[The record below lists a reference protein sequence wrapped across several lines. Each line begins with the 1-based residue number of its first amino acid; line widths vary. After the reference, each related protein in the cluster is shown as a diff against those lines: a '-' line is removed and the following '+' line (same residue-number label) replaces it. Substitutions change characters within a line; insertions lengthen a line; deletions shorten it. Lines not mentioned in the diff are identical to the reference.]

1 MSKGIRFTNREMRF
15 IALFES
21 ITGATVRD
29 CIIDDENNR
38 IIYVVKEGEM
48 GIAIGKRGKNVSLL
62 EKMTGMR
69 HEIIEFS
76 DDPARFIKNALRPAR
91 LREIRITQRTDGR
104 KIAVVSV
111 DPKDKGI
118 AIGKNGK
125 NAERIRFLA
134 KRYFDIS
141 NVSIL

>member
-62 EKMTGMR
+62 EKMTGMK

-76 DDPARFIKNALRPAR
+76 DDPARFIRNALRPAR

-134 KRYFDIS
+134 RRYFDIS

>member
-1 MSKGIRFTNREMRF
+1 MSRGIRFTNREMRF

-62 EKMTGMR
+62 EKMTGKK

-76 DDPARFIKNALRPAR
+76 DDPARFIRNALRPAR

-134 KRYFDIS
+134 RRYFDIS

>member
-1 MSKGIRFTNREMRF
+1 MSKGIKFTNREMRY

-29 CIIDDENNR
+29 CIIDDENDR

-62 EKMTGMR
+62 EKMTGKR

-76 DDPARFIKNALRPAR
+76 DDPARFIRNALRPAR
-91 LREIRITQRTDGR
+91 LREIRITQRTDGK

-134 KRYFDIS
+134 RRYFDIS

>member
-1 MSKGIRFTNREMRF
+1 MSRGIRFTNREMRF

-62 EKMTGMR
+62 EKMTGKR

>member
-1 MSKGIRFTNREMRF
+1 MSRGIRFTNREMRY

-62 EKMTGMR
+62 EKMTGKR

-76 DDPARFIKNALRPAR
+76 DDPARFIRNALRPAR

>member
-1 MSKGIRFTNREMRF
+1 MSKGIRFTNRE
-15 IALFES
+15 IQYISLFES

-48 GIAIGKRGKNVSLL
+48 GIAIGKRGKNVNLL
-62 EKMTGMR
+62 EKMTGMK

-76 DDPARFIKNALRPAR
+76 DDPVKFIRNALRPAR
-91 LREIRITQRTDGR
+91 LREIRITQKTDGK

-118 AIGKNGK
+118 AIGKNGR

>member
-1 MSKGIRFTNREMRF
+1 MSKGIKFTNRELQF
-15 IALFES
+15 ISLFES

-38 IIYVVKEGEM
+38 VIYVVKEGEAGM
-48 GIAIGKRGKNVSLL
+48 AIGKRGKNIILL
-62 EKMTGMR
+62 EKMTGKK
-69 HEIIEFS
+69 HEVIEFS
-76 DDPARFIKNALRPAR
+76 DNPAAFIRNALRPAR
-91 LREIRITQRTDGR
+91 LREIRITQRTDGK

-111 DPKDKGI
+111 DPRDKGI